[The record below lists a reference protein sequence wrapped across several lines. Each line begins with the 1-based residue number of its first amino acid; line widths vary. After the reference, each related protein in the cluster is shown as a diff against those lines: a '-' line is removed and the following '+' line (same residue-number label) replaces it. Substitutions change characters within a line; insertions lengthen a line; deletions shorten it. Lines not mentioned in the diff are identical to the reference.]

1 MTTTRWV
8 SLNCNGCFCRRFAF
22 LTTTGI
28 VLHVK
33 ESSVASQCNFHIKL
47 QKYKL
52 QVFLQQKQCDG
63 YLNVKWQNF
72 ALLLFWPTKPLLTRL
87 YKDGNGDILCFV
99 LTNLAERNWPNFFE
113 KQYFDQESESFRRSH
128 LDIASNQSQIRSF
141 VWSNGRT
148 WETGQKM
155 VFRIWMDERGGY
167 IFLVIYFCV

>member
-1 MTTTRWV
+1 MVAFAGGLLSSRLQGSFCTSRSPV
-8 SLNCNGCFCRRFAF
+8 SPLSVTFTSNSKNINCKSSCSKNNVMDIWMSNGKTSHFSCSDQRNLC
-22 LTTTGI
+22 
-28 VLHVK
+28 
-33 ESSVASQCNFHIKL
+33 
-47 QKYKL
+47 
-52 QVFLQQKQCDG
+52 
-63 YLNVKWQNF
+63 WQD
-72 ALLLFWPTKPLLTRL
+72 WI
-87 YKDGNGDILCFV
+87 KDGNGDISRFV
-99 LTNLAERNWPNFFE
+99 LTNFAERNWPNFFE